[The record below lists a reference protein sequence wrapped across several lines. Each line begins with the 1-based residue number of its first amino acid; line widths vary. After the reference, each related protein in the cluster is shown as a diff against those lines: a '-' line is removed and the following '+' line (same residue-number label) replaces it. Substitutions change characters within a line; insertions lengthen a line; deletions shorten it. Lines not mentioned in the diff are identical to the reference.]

1 MAEAVRI
8 EGYAAFVKSLKRLD
22 AGLPKANRVA
32 MNAAADI
39 VLDYAR
45 PRVPR
50 RTGRAASTLK
60 AKSTQT
66 AVRVQAGGPKA
77 PWYPWLDFGGRVGR
91 NKSVRRPFIGEGR
104 YIYPA
109 LSAKR
114 TEFEAALSGVLVD
127 TARSA
132 GLEVT

>member
-22 AGLPKANRVA
+22 AGLPKANRLA

-45 PRVPR
+45 PLVPR

-60 AKSTQT
+60 AKSSQT
-66 AVRVQAGGPKA
+66 AVRVQAGGSKA
-77 PWYPWLDFGGRVGR
+77 PYYQWLDFGGRVGR
-91 NKSVRRPFIGEGR
+91 NRSVKRPFIGEGR

-109 LSAKR
+109 LAAKR
-114 TEFEAALSGVLVD
+114 AEFEAALSGALVD